1 MNKVYISGKV
11 VQQPL
16 LMMEGETPH
25 LVMTVRVAHRKRNG
39 ERRSEDYR
47 VNAWNRVAQWGK
59 EKLEQGQIIALQGYL
74 TQNAS
79 KNHATEITVEEF
91 LPLRF
96 ESPRR
101 DVDAGNES
109 AGEPALAAAEDH
121 TDDSADAP

>member
-16 LMMEGETPH
+16 LLMEGETPH
-25 LVMTVRVAHRKRNG
+25 LVMTVRVAHKKRNG

-59 EKLEQGQIIALQGYL
+59 DNLEQSQIIALQGYL

-79 KNHATEITVEEF
+79 NNHATEITVEEF

-96 ESPRR
+96 EAPRR
-101 DVDAGNES
+101 DES
-109 AGEPALAAAEDH
+109 AENEPACESAAEAAEECA
-121 TDDSADAP
+121 DDS

>member
-11 VQQPL
+11 VQQSL

-25 LVMTVRVAHRKRNG
+25 LMMTVRVAHKKRNG

-59 EKLEQGQIIALQGYL
+59 DNLKQGQIIALQGYL

-79 KNHATEITVEEF
+79 NNHATEITVEEF

-96 ESPRR
+96 
-101 DVDAGNES
+101 DVPHRNEDAGNEQACES
-109 AGEPALAAAEDH
+109 AAVPAEECA
-121 TDDSADAP
+121 DDS

>member
-16 LMMEGETPH
+16 LLMEGETPH
-25 LVMTVRVAHRKRNG
+25 LVMTVRVAHKKRNG

-59 EKLEQGQIIALQGYL
+59 DNLEQSQIIALQGYL

-79 KNHATEITVEEF
+79 NNHATEITAEEF
-91 LPLRF
+91 LPLCI
-96 ESPRR
+96 EIPHQ
-101 DVDAGNES
+101 DAGAKN
-109 AGEPALAAAEDH
+109 EPAYDSATVPAEEC
-121 TDDSADAP
+121 TDDS